1 MSCEDTKH
9 LEETCIMPAPRKRT
23 YNKQQKLRAI
33 QNTTVD
39 LLTKRGYPNLTTKEI
54 AEKAGIAIG
63 LLYKYFP
70 AGKVEIVKSIA
81 EGVAEEAIDTGM
93 LKRDRFDIPEDI
105 DIRDFMRNS
114 ILGAIEYH
122 RRDKAMI
129 IAIEMAYLSD
139 PEVFGYHAL
148 DNYENYDNLA
158 SRMFIAFVAE
168 RLGKK
173 IDENFSKLVIDIV
186 DATIHRHVLLIPSAP
201 TDEEFANALAD
212 LILNLLSGY
221 EGADQK

>member
-1 MSCEDTKH
+1 MHCEDTKH
-9 LEETCIMPAPRKRT
+9 LEETCIMPTPRKRT
-23 YNKQQKLRAI
+23 YNKQQKVKAI
-33 QNTTVD
+33 QDTTID

-70 AGKVEIVKSIA
+70 AGKVEIIKNIA

-93 LKRDRFDIPEDI
+93 LKRGHFDIPEDI
-105 DIRDFMRNS
+105 DIRDFMRDS
-114 ILGAIEYH
+114 ILRAVRYH

-129 IAIEMAYLSD
+129 IAIEMAYLSE
-139 PEVFGYHAL
+139 PKVFGYHAL
-148 DNYENYDNLA
+148 DKYANYNSLA
-158 SRMFIAFVAE
+158 SRMFITFAAE

-173 IDENFSKLVIDIV
+173 IDENYSKLVIDIV

-221 EGADQK
+221 EEANQK